1 MNRILLWFL
10 FGVFTSLALLMV
22 VFGILFI
29 KDVYVH
35 RAEASFGSLIFG
47 ILLLMAGA
55 GVLSS
60 TIAETVRKLFQR

>member
-22 VFGILFI
+22 VFGVLFI

-35 RAEASFGSLIFG
+35 RAEASLRLPHLRHTAPPGG
-47 ILLLMAGA
+47 
-55 GVLSS
+55 
-60 TIAETVRKLFQR
+60 

>member
-1 MNRILLWFL
+1 MNKILLWFL

-29 KDVYVH
+29 KDVYGH
-35 RAEASFGSLIFG
+35 SAEASFGSLIFG
-47 ILLLMAGA
+47 ILLLLVGG

-60 TIAETVRKLFQR
+60 TIAETVRKLFQK

>member
-29 KDVYVH
+29 KDVYGH
-35 RAEASFGSLIFG
+35 SAEASFGSLIFG
-47 ILLLMAGA
+47 ILLLLVGG

-60 TIAETVRKLFQR
+60 TIAETIRKLFQR

>member
-10 FGVFTSLALLMV
+10 FGVFTSMALLMV
-22 VFGILFI
+22 VFGALFI
-29 KDVYVH
+29 RDVYVH

-47 ILLLMAGA
+47 ILLLLAGG

-60 TIAETVRKLFQR
+60 TIAETVRKLFQK

>member
-1 MNRILLWFL
+1 MNRILVWFL

-22 VFGILFI
+22 VFGIIFI

-47 ILLLMAGA
+47 VLLLLVGG

-60 TIAETVRKLFQR
+60 TIAETARKLFQK

>member
-10 FGVFTSLALLMV
+10 FGVFISLALLMI
-22 VFGILFI
+22 VFGLLFI

-47 ILLLMAGA
+47 ILLLLAG
-55 GVLSS
+55 GGLLSS
-60 TIAETVRKLFQR
+60 TIAETVKKLFQK

>member
-1 MNRILLWFL
+1 M
-10 FGVFTSLALLMV
+10 ALLMV
-22 VFGILFI
+22 VFGVLFI

-47 ILLLMAGA
+47 ILLLLVGG

-60 TIAETVRKLFQR
+60 TIAETVRKLFQK

>member
-1 MNRILLWFL
+1 MNKILLWFL

-60 TIAETVRKLFQR
+60 TIAETVRRLFQR

>member
-1 MNRILLWFL
+1 MNRLLLWFL
-10 FGVFTSLALLMV
+10 FGVFTSLALLMI

-35 RAEASFGSLIFG
+35 RAEASFGSFIFG
-47 ILLLMAGA
+47 VLLLLVGG

-60 TIAETVRKLFQR
+60 TIAETVRKLFQK